1 MRMTSFLTATCLGLA
16 MLAAPARAENA
27 VPTKADVEAM
37 IDEAQTWLLSKQA
50 ADGSFGGTD
59 FGLGITGLAT
69 EALAS
74 GPHGVPASD
83 EHIAKA
89 LKLLISNQQPD
100 GGVYTKEAG
109 LGNYCTSLT
118 LMALA
123 ASGQSEANKA
133 VVEKGR
139 DYLFKLQRTPKDDKD
154 LKAGGVGYDPEDGPG
169 HEDVPNT
176 VMALQGLKAAGVP
189 ASDPH
194 MQAALKFLE
203 RCQNLSSVN
212 PAPWVDNDGGKGS
225 AVYSPDES
233 QANGSWE
240 TDADKANPT
249 KKLIGTGS
257 MTYSLISAYVIL
269 DLKQDD
275 PRVSTALDWC
285 KRNYRFDANPGMISG
300 KEHEGLLYYYMMM
313 GKTMSVCGIKQL
325 ELADGKKA
333 DWRADLFA
341 SIKAHGKEVPVG
353 DKKGMMF
360 MNDAQR
366 WGEAFPHLATAYII
380 KALKNI
386 DSSL

>member
-1 MRMTSFLTATCLGLA
+1 MRTPSFLTATCLGLA
-16 MLAAPARAENA
+16 LLCTPAHAENA
-27 VPTKADVEAM
+27 VPTKAEVETL
-37 IDEAQTWLLSKQA
+37 IDQAQTWLLSKQQP
-50 ADGSFGGTD
+50 DGLFGKEE

-100 GGVYTKEAG
+100 GGIYTKEAG

-118 LMALA
+118 IMAISA
-123 ASGQSEANKA
+123 AGQAEAQKA

-139 DYLFKLQRTPKDDKD
+139 DYLFKLQRTAKDDKD
-154 LKAGGVGYDPEDGPG
+154 IKAGGLGYDPSDGPG

-176 VMALQGLKAAGVP
+176 AMGVAGLKAAGVP

-203 RCQNLSSVN
+203 RCQNLSTVN
-212 PAPWVDNDGGKGS
+212 QAPWNTNDGG

-233 QANGSWE
+233 QANGSYE
-240 TDADKANPT
+240 TEGDKANPT
-249 KKLIGTGS
+249 KKLTSTGS
-257 MTYSLISAYVIL
+257 MTYSLISSYVAL

-275 PRVSTALDWC
+275 PRVSSALNWC
-285 KRNYRFDANPGMISG
+285 KQNYRFDANPGMIAG

-313 GKTMSVCGIKQL
+313 GKTMRVCGIKQL

-341 SIKAHGKEVPVG
+341 SIKAHAKQVPVG
-353 DKKGMMF
+353 DKQGAMF

-366 WGEAFPHLATAYII
+366 WGEGFPHLATAYII
-380 KALKNI
+380 KALKDI
-386 DSSL
+386 DASL

>member
-1 MRMTSFLTATCLGLA
+1 MRTPSFLTATCLGLA
-16 MLAAPARAENA
+16 LLGAPAYAENA
-27 VPTKADVEAM
+27 VPSKADVEAL

-50 ADGSFGGTD
+50 ADGTFGGTD
-59 FGLGITGLAT
+59 FGLGITALDT

-100 GGVYTKEAG
+100 GGIYTKEAG
-109 LGNYCTSLT
+109 LANYCTSLT

-123 ASGQSEANKA
+123 AAGQTEANKA

-139 DYLFKLQRTPKDDKD
+139 DYLFHLQRTPKDDKD
-154 LKAGGVGYDPEDGPG
+154 IKAGGLGYDPEDGPG
-169 HEDVPNT
+169 HEDIPNT
-176 VMALQGLKAAGVP
+176 VIGIQGLKAAGVP

-212 PAPWVDNDGGKGS
+212 KAPWVSNDGGC
-225 AVYSPDES
+225 VYSPDES
-233 QANGSWE
+233 QANGSYE
-240 TDADKANPT
+240 TEGDKANPT
-249 KKLIGTGS
+249 KKLTSTGS
-257 MTYSLISAYVIL
+257 MTYSLISAYVAL

-275 PRVSTALDWC
+275 PRVASALAWC
-285 KRNYRFDANPGMISG
+285 KQHYQFDANPGMIAG

-313 GKTMSVCGIKQL
+313 GKTMRVCGIKQL

-333 DWRADLFA
+333 DWRADLYA

-380 KALKNI
+380 KALKDI